1 MKKTLIYSL
10 FAFSFLFLS
19 CIKRDK
25 MMEPKT
31 SNSVMTKTGD
41 DMLVI
46 PKKETLKT
54 GTFESYAHS
63 LSGNVTVIKDTT
75 GNVILRL
82 ENYTMT
88 PGPDVDV
95 YLSKT
100 SSYSKSNVFKI
111 DHLVDGYSNATR
123 NIDIA
128 NDSDLATY
136 KYVLVWCVAFDQL
149 FGYAELK

>member
-1 MKKTLIYSL
+1 
-10 FAFSFLFLS
+10 
-19 CIKRDK
+19 
-25 MMEPKT
+25 MMEPDN
-31 SNSVMTKTGD
+31 SNSGTTKTGGD
-41 DMLVI
+41 PLTI
-46 PKKETLKT
+46 PMKETLKT
-54 GTFESYAHS
+54 GTFEGFAHS
-63 LSGNVTVIKDTT
+63 LAGNVTVIKDTT

-100 SSYSKSNVFKI
+100 SSYSRSNIIKI
-111 DHLVDGYSNATR
+111 DHLIDGYENGTR

-128 NDSDLATY
+128 NDSDLSTY
-136 KYVLVWCVAFDQL
+136 KYVLVWCVKFDQL

>member
-1 MKKTLIYSL
+1 
-10 FAFSFLFLS
+10 
-19 CIKRDK
+19 
-25 MMEPKT
+25 MEPNS
-31 SNSVMTKTGD
+31 SNSGYIKTGGD
-41 DMLVI
+41 TLAI

-63 LSGNVTVIKDTT
+63 LSGNVAVIKDTT

-88 PGPDVDV
+88 AGPDVDV

-100 SSYSKSNVFKI
+100 SSYSQSNIIKI
-111 DHLVDGYSNATR
+111 DHLLDGYSNGTR

-128 NDSDLATY
+128 NNSDLATY
-136 KYVLVWCVAFDQL
+136 KYVLVWCVAFNQL

>member
-1 MKKTLIYSL
+1 MKTILLYSL
-10 FAFSFLFLS
+10 FASSLFFAS

-25 MMEPKT
+25 MMEPNA
-31 SNSVMTKTGD
+31 SNSGNTKTGGD
-41 DMLVI
+41 TLVV

-63 LSGNVTVIKDTT
+63 LAGNVSVIKDTT

-100 SSYSKSNVFKI
+100 SSYSSSNIIKI
-111 DHLVDGYSNATR
+111 DHLVDGYNNGTR

-128 NDSDLATY
+128 NDADLATY
-136 KYVLVWCVAFDQL
+136 KYVLVWCVAFNQL